1 MKEQLLNGIRYLDIR
16 LSDVNRNINHEI
28 YITHG
33 DIAVVTIY
41 CWKEGAGVDHLKFDD
56 VKNDKIDF
64 LIEHPSEAMI
74 MHLKM
79 ERIERMEENKLFESI
94 ADRTVLNTNKFKKT
108 NKTVSD
114 FFL

>member
-33 DIAVVTIY
+33 DIVVVTIY

-74 MHLKM
+74 MH
-79 ERIERMEENKLFESI
+79 
-94 ADRTVLNTNKFKKT
+94 
-108 NKTVSD
+108 
-114 FFL
+114 